1 MNKESDNRIQ
11 EISIQK
17 KENNKGLHDDLKSGI
32 ESLSG
37 HSLDN
42 VKVHYNSDKPAQLHS
57 NSYYQG
63 TDIHLEDNQQK
74 YLLHET
80 WHVVKQKQG
89 RVIPTMQM
97 KGEINVNDNKGLEK
111 GVEVIVN
118 KALKY
123 WKKEKN
129 ILS

>member
-17 KENNKGLHDDLKSGI
+17 KENNKGLHDDLKLGI

-74 YLLHET
+74 YLPHET
-80 WHVVKQKQG
+80 SHVVKQKQG

-97 KGEINVNDNKGLEK
+97 KGEINVNYDKGLEK

-123 WKKEKN
+123 WKKEKK
-129 ILS
+129 